1 MRRRARS
8 RQAPADGRSGGQARR
23 SRRPHQRQSA
33 RRGSAANRRRHR
45 SRARGIEGGVVGRRR
60 SRSGDRAGDRRCPR
74 RRCRRARRQ
83 GPRGLPGGE
92 RRAPAVLRSW
102 RGRSRARPPEPRMM
116 DTATAARAVSGHLIG
131 APVVFSR
138 VTTDTRSIV
147 PGDLFVALRGERFD
161 GHDFVAQAFAGGAA
175 AALVA
180 RDRAPGLA
188 GNLIAVDEPLTAL
201 GALATHWRSRFD
213 IPVAVVVGSN
223 GKTTTKEM
231 IASVF
236 RAGVGSDA
244 VAATPG
250 NFNNAIGLPLAVLG
264 LRDAQRLAVFEIG
277 MNHRGETRELAAIA
291 QPTIG
296 VITNAQREHQ
306 EFMRSVDEVAAEHA
320 DAVRA
325 LPPGGTA
332 VVNADD
338 PHAQVWREAA
348 QLAGA
353 GVVDFA
359 LDHGAAVTARCTA
372 HAEGSLLE
380 IATPAGS
387 ARVLLHVPGRH
398 MASNALA
405 AVAAGL
411 AAGLPLPTIA
421 RGLEAF
427 RPVAGRLVARA
438 GIGGSTVI
446 DDSYNANPDSMRA
459 AIDVLASR
467 PGTRW
472 LVMGDMGEVGDQGPE
487 FHREIGAYARAAGI
501 ERLVACGPLAAE
513 TVRAFGA
520 GAELHPSVDAIASG
534 IADEVAEAIAH
545 QVKAGAQAKV
555 TVLVKGSR
563 FMKMEKVVAALTG
576 ASS

>member
-1 MRRRARS
+1 
-8 RQAPADGRSGGQARR
+8 
-23 SRRPHQRQSA
+23 
-33 RRGSAANRRRHR
+33 
-45 SRARGIEGGVVGRRR
+45 
-60 SRSGDRAGDRRCPR
+60 
-74 RRCRRARRQ
+74 
-83 GPRGLPGGE
+83 
-92 RRAPAVLRSW
+92 
-102 RGRSRARPPEPRMM
+102 MM
-116 DTATAARAVSGHLIG
+116 DTATAARAVSGHLVG
-131 APVVFSR
+131 APVVFTR
-138 VTTDTRSIV
+138 VTTDTRSIA

-180 RDRAPGLA
+180 RDRAAGLE
-188 GNLIAVDEPLTAL
+188 GKLIEVDEPLVAL
-201 GALATHWRSRFD
+201 GTLAAHWRSRFD

-236 RAGVGSDA
+236 RAGAGAAA
-244 VAATPG
+244 VAVTPG

-264 LRDAQRLAVFEIG
+264 LRETQRLAVFEIG

-291 QPTIG
+291 QPTIC
-296 VITNAQREHQ
+296 VVTNAQREHQ

-325 LPPGGTA
+325 LPAGGTA

-338 PHAQVWREAA
+338 PHAQVWRDAA
-348 QLAGA
+348 TDVGA
-353 GVVDFA
+353 SVVDFA
-359 LDHGAAVTARCTA
+359 LEGAAAVKARCSA
-372 HAEGSLLE
+372 HGDGSLLE
-380 IATPAGS
+380 IETPAGS

-405 AVAAGL
+405 AVATGL
-411 AAGLPLPTIA
+411 AAGLPLPAIA
-421 RGLEAF
+421 EGLEAF

-487 FHREIGAYARAAGI
+487 FHREIGAYARAAGVD
-501 ERLVACGPLAAE
+501 RLIACGPLAAE
-513 TVRAFGA
+513 AVHAFGA
-520 GAELHPSVDAIASG
+520 GATHHPSSVEVAAG
-534 IADEVAEAIAH
+534 IADAVASEGS
-545 QVKAGAQAKV
+545 KAGAGRVADEVGGTAQANV

-563 FMKMEKVVAALTG
+563 FMRMEKVVAVLTG
-576 ASS
+576 AASGGSH